1 MKVTRD
7 NASPIE
13 VTLTVEM
20 AEEDEN
26 PFVERS
32 YRRTVSRIN
41 VPGFRR
47 GKAPRH
53 IVERMIGRTA
63 LVQEALEFLV
73 PETLHQVLQDQDV
86 EAFAEPSIEITDI
99 EPVSFTATVPLE
111 PSVDLRD
118 YRTIR
123 VESESTEVS
132 V

>member
-86 EAFAEPSIEITDI
+86 DAFAEPSIENNG
-99 EPVSFTATVPLE
+99 
-111 PSVDLRD
+111 
-118 YRTIR
+118 Y
-123 VESESTEVS
+123 
-132 V
+132 